1 MADSPEEIQ
10 KHVKAYMIVGGTLI
24 VFTFLTVVVAW
35 ITPSITVGLAPS
47 SQTIFIRPTS
57 NI

>member
-35 ITPSITVGLAPS
+35 ITPSITVGFS
-47 SQTIFIRPTS
+47 
-57 NI
+57 